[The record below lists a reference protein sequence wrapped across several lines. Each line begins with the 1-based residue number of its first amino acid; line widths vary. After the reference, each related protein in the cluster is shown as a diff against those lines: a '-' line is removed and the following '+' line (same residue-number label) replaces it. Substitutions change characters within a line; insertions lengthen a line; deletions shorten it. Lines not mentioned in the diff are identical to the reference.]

1 MRILF
6 MSIAKMIVV
15 SEATYLQVKGA
26 FHFVRRP
33 TRDIKGKGV
42 MQMYFVED

>member
-1 MRILF
+1 M
-6 MSIAKMIVV
+6 KVNV

-33 TRDIKGKGV
+33 MRDIKGKRV
-42 MQMYFVED
+42 MQMYFVEGER